1 LGNDTL
7 GEAGGIVAR
16 TTIAATVGGT
26 ASEIGGGTFA
36 NGAVSGAFVH
46 LFNAEGRRYLSN
58 LNARQHAEAI
68 DFRDE
73 VVHMGL
79 DEFNSRFHLNID
91 QSELRLYR
99 TVFSNSFNVWTVN
112 VAANTLVSGV
122 DALFSSPRSIY
133 DGIVM
138 VHDITGAVMVHD
150 ITGASIGTSGNL
162 GYEFGEGSV
171 ELRRIYEIK

>member
-1 LGNDTL
+1 
-7 GEAGGIVAR
+7 VAR

-26 ASEIGGGTFA
+26 VSVIGGGTFA

-58 LNARQHAEAI
+58 LNARQHAEAM
-68 DFRDE
+68 DFRNE

-79 DEFNSRFHLNID
+79 DEFNSRFHLSISSD
-91 QSELRLYR
+91 AELNLYR
-99 TVFSNSFNVWTVN
+99 EVFSESFNVWTVN
-112 VAANTLVSGV
+112 AAANTLVSSV

-138 VHDITGAVMVHD
+138 VHDITGA
-150 ITGASIGTSGNL
+150 SIGTSGNL
-162 GYEFGEGSV
+162 GYEFVEGSV